1 MRPPNMLN
9 KAGPFTFHIH
19 SCMTMQNMQIQ
30 GMISR
35 DLTYNKEINGDSLG
49 VKNNRNVKIHN
60 WLGRRVKDMKR
71 YRVEFK
77 AFKTGQWY
85 TKTVIVGDADG
96 VSLFAG
102 NCKNSE
108 KTKVERVPL
117 LRSSSY
123 TNHTQNIF
131 LPPWRWQRA
140 DLFRD
145 IIAVQ
150 IRD

>member
-35 DLTYNKEINGDSLG
+35 DLTYHKEINGDSLG

-85 TKTVIVGDADG
+85 TKTETDSIAAAFSVAKIGNYLRAIIPRTYFCHRGGGNAQICFVI
-96 VSLFAG
+96 
-102 NCKNSE
+102 
-108 KTKVERVPL
+108 
-117 LRSSSY
+117 
-123 TNHTQNIF
+123 
-131 LPPWRWQRA
+131 
-140 DLFRD
+140 
-145 IIAVQ
+145 
-150 IRD
+150 